1 MAGFSPSERLT
12 IAVSKGT
19 RGRASNLQGM
29 ALALARPRQRRDL
42 VWELVAR
49 DVKLRYRRSV
59 LGILWSQLAPL
70 SMIAIFSFVFGHI
83 LPLKIPN
90 YPAFLFVGLLAW
102 IWFQTSLL
110 AGTQSV
116 TGSRDLVRQPGFPVP
131 LLPVVAIGSGLIN
144 YLLALPVMLVWIGVT
159 TGRVPLTA
167 ISLPAI
173 LAAQFLV
180 VLGPAYILS
189 AIQVTFRDIGHIV
202 EIVLLPLFY
211 ATPIFYTHY
220 PQRFHLV
227 YDLNPLA
234 RLMTAYRSALL
245 EGRWPNGGML
255 AIVSLIGAAV
265 AVLGYFV
272 FARRSRRFAEE
283 L

>member
-1 MAGFSPSERLT
+1 
-12 IAVSKGT
+12 
-19 RGRASNLQGM
+19 M
-29 ALALARPRQRRDL
+29 ALVLARPRQRRDL

-59 LGILWSQLAPL
+59 LGIAWSQLAPL

-83 LPLKIPN
+83 LPLKIPH

-116 TGSRDLVRQPGFPVP
+116 TASRDLVRQPGFPVP

-144 YLLALPVMLVWIGVT
+144 YLLALPVMLFWIGVT
-159 TGRVPLTA
+159 TGGIPVTA
-167 ISLPAI
+167 VALPAI
-173 LAAQFLV
+173 LAVQFLI
-180 VLGPAYILS
+180 VLGPAYIL
-189 AIQVTFRDIGHIV
+189 AAVQVTFRDVGHIV
-202 EIVLLPLFY
+202 EILLLPLFY
-211 ATPIFYTHY
+211 ATPIFYAHY
-220 PQRFHLV
+220 PHRFHLI

-234 RLMTAYRSALL
+234 RLMTAYRAVLL
-245 EGRWPNGGML
+245 EGRWPNGSVL
-255 AIVSLIGAAV
+255 ALLAV
-265 AVLGYFV
+265 VGIAMVALGYWV
-272 FARRSRRFAEE
+272 FDKRAYRFAEE